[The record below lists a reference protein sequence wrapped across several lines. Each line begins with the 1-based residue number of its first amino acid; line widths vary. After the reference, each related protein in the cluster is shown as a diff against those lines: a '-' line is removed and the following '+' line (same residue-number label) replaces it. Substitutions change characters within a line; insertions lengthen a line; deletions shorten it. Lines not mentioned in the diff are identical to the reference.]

1 MRLPSSLVVLSACA
15 VATFAAVAAPAP
27 TSEFSSTD
35 PQKSKRITSG
45 EAEGSFLCPG
55 FGGYQIIFSGGDDR
69 SWIELQV
76 GQRTVHLSGEIFAAC
91 PGVRPWKANHV
102 VQWRGVRKGNQF
114 IPYALIFRMYSE
126 NQESSKRRYDT
137 LVVVK
142 LDGENSHVVGQVA
155 GDAKNGNTAAEQLA
169 DRLCLSSDSDS
180 RPVQTSAPSTPE
192 ASSPTAAATGVSVT
206 REETGTTSL
215 RFPNGQRFT
224 LPPGKGILGSSED
237 PGSGKPF
244 EIEEGWL
251 VGANEQPETKAS
263 IVHLYLKGKNG
274 KWTEIDHV
282 QQRILKVAS
291 SGGRPLDSGFV
302 RINSMGLGWPNT
314 VILQIEY
321 FTDDP
326 HNTKELPIAVSRTG
340 NISYGSRGE

>member
-1 MRLPSSLVVLSACA
+1 MKLLSPLVVILAIVATTLSAL
-15 VATFAAVAAPAP
+15 AAPAP

-45 EAEGSFLCPG
+45 EAEGSFLCQG
-55 FGGYQIIFSGGDDR
+55 FGGYQIIFSTGEDR

-76 GQRTVHLSGEIFAAC
+76 GPRTVHLSTEIFTAC

-114 IPYALIFRMYSE
+114 IPYGLIFRMYSE
-126 NQESSKRRYDT
+126 NQESSKKKYDT

-155 GDAKNGNTAAEQLA
+155 GDSKNSNTAAEQLA
-169 DRLCLSSDSDS
+169 DRLCLSADSEP
-180 RPVQTSAPSTPE
+180 RPLQASAPSAPE
-192 ASSPTAAATGVSVT
+192 AGTPTGAAKGITVT
-206 REETGTTSL
+206 REATGMTSL
-215 RFPNGQRFT
+215 RFPNDQRFT

-251 VGANEQPETKAS
+251 VGANEQPATKTS
-263 IVHLYLKGKNG
+263 IVHLYLKGKTG

-282 QQRILKVAS
+282 QQRILKVAA
-291 SGGRPLDSGFV
+291 SGGRPLDSEFV

-326 HNTKELPIAVSRTG
+326 RDTKELPIAVSRTG